1 VCLPAPLAPQVQ
13 VRHSAGK
20 RTQGKEKTVFC
31 SMSTNSQY
39 DLIIVGAGPAGIST
53 ALHLAKIAPDLIA
66 RTLILEKAQHPRHK
80 LCGGGLLADAEV
92 ILRELGLDSREVP
105 HCDVDWAHFD
115 YNGQGF
121 RMRAGKKDTYA
132 FRTIRRHEFDA
143 WLADKARQAGFLIQ
157 ENTAVKRVTVSG
169 PEVLLETDQ
178 GEYRTAVVVGADGSN
193 SVVRRFVSPHESTHT
208 ARLLEIVT
216 KPRPEQSFHVQANSY
231 FDFMYVPQ
239 GILGYSWD
247 FPALE
252 NGQPV
257 RVRGIYDSN
266 VYPVKA
272 DISLQAALADEF
284 GRHGYRLAE
293 YKLEGHPLRWFEPKS
308 AFSAAH
314 VLLAGDAAGADVL
327 FGEGISI
334 ALGYGGLAARAIQ
347 EAFIRKD
354 FSFGDYKTTILRSE
368 LGKAL
373 RRRTWMAKFFYRFR
387 SRFIQ
392 ALVWRKLGGLVAWV
406 MQTCMI
412 GWASR

>member
-1 VCLPAPLAPQVQ
+1 
-13 VRHSAGK
+13 
-20 RTQGKEKTVFC
+20 
-31 SMSTNSQY
+31 MSNPGTY

-53 ALHLAKIAPDLIA
+53 ALHLAKIAPDMIE
-66 RTLILEKAQHPRHK
+66 RTLILEKAHHPRPK
-80 LCGGGLLADAEV
+80 LCGGGLLPDAEI
-92 ILRELGLDSREVP
+92 ILRRLGLDSREVP

-115 YNGQGF
+115 YEGQGF
-121 RMRAGKKDTYA
+121 RMRAEKKGTFT

-143 WLADKARQAGFLIQ
+143 WLAGKAREAGFLIQ
-157 ENTAVKRVTVSG
+157 EDTTVKRISTSG
-169 PEVLLETDQ
+169 AEVVLETDR
-178 GEYRTAVVVGADGSN
+178 GEYRARVVVGADGSN
-193 SVVRRFVSPHESTHT
+193 SVVRRYVVPQEATHT

-216 KPRPEQSFHVQANSY
+216 EPRPKQSFHVQADSY

-252 NGQPV
+252 NGRPV

-266 VYPVKA
+266 VYPVKT

-293 YKLEGHPLRWFEPKS
+293 YKLEGHPLRWFESKS
-308 AFSAAH
+308 AFSAPH
-314 VLLAGDAAGADVL
+314 LLLAGDAAGADAL

-334 ALGYGGLAARAIQ
+334 ALGYGELAASAIQ

-354 FSFGDYKTTILRSE
+354 FSFREYRKTILRSE

-373 RRRTWMAKFFYRFR
+373 RRRTWTAKLYYRLR
-387 SRFIQ
+387 SRPIQ
-392 ALVWRKLGGLVAWV
+392 ALVWRKLGWLVTWV